1 MKIPELVYEIRN
13 LARKEED
20 PIKKDLFFQCAK
32 SLEVLGNLAKVSDLA
47 VAEYKKCQDINP
59 IELDGNFKYYID
71 QVTLDMLDEH
81 VDALIHYGFLSNDD
95 RWPYGNNEI
104 VKFTPKYLKS
114 QIVKDSSIE

>member
-20 PIKKDLFFQCAK
+20 PLKKDLFFQCAK
-32 SLEVLGNLAKVSDLA
+32 SLEILGNLAKVADIG
-47 VAEYKKCQDINP
+47 VAEYKNSKDLNT
-59 IELDGNFKYYID
+59 IELDGNIKHYID
-71 QVTLDMLDEH
+71 EVTLDMLDEH
-81 VDALIHYGFLSNDD
+81 IDALVHYKFISLDD

-114 QIVKDSSIE
+114 QIVKDSNTE

>member
-20 PIKKDLFFQCAK
+20 PVKKDLFFQCAK
-32 SLEVLGNLAKVSDLA
+32 SLEVLGNLAKISDLA
-47 VAEYKKCQDINP
+47 VAEYKNCKEVNP
-59 IELDGNFKYYID
+59 IELDGNFKYYVD

-81 VDALIHYGFLSNDD
+81 IDALIHYGFLSNDD

>member
-20 PIKKDLFFQCAK
+20 PVKKDLFFQCAK

-47 VAEYKKCQDINP
+47 VAEYKNCKDLNS
-59 IELDGNFKYYID
+59 IELDGNFKHYID

-81 VDALIHYGFLSNDD
+81 VDALIHYGFMSKHD
-95 RWPYGNNEI
+95 RWPYGNEEI